1 MEENQSST
9 PLSHHGI
16 PLFRIVS
23 LLFFALLIAVISSLT
38 TYYFLS
44 KQYQSQPQGYQQFQP
59 VETSYPTEVTKINPT
74 PTPDPTANWKI
85 YTSTYLS
92 FKYPTTWQADNKYG
106 DRTSGFADSI
116 SLFTLPRTQGI
127 ALPTVKLDVY
137 DKNVTT
143 NDYIQQHKNDILKL
157 LNLRIGEKLQI
168 VGTLYTRIQ
177 NNTVDGL
184 SVQVYD
190 GVAVPNYPAEV
201 MPYEKRV
208 IAVKN
213 NFLYDFASFPLSG
226 NINDPNIQLF
236 NTLLSTF
243 KFTQ

>member
-1 MEENQSST
+1 MDEQPQTST
-9 PLSHHGI
+9 SPSPHGTR
-16 PLFRIVS
+16 LLRILV
-23 LLFFALLIAVISSLT
+23 LLVFALLIAVVSSLT
-38 TYYFLS
+38 TYYFLNR
-44 KQYQSQPQGYQQFQP
+44 QYQSQTQTYQQLAP
-59 VETSYPTEVTKINPT
+59 EVVPTSIPSPSPAQAQDE
-74 PTPDPTANWKI
+74 TANWKT

-92 FKYPTTWQADNKYG
+92 FKYPTIWQTGNKYG
-106 DRTSGFADSI
+106 DKTSGFADSI

-127 ALPTVKLDVY
+127 ELATAILNVY
-137 DKNVTT
+137 DKNITT

-213 NFLYDFASFPLSG
+213 NFLYNFASFPSSG
-226 NINDPNIQLF
+226 NINDPNVQLF